1 VIRVK
6 LFDDNIL
13 VVDDDPDI
21 REVLKDRLESLGY
34 RVLTADSGK
43 EGLDLLEKECP
54 QLILLDIEMPALSG
68 IEVLKEIRKRDLDLT
83 VVMITAY
90 GTIERAVEAM
100 KEGAYD
106 FIPKPFEP
114 DHVALIVQKAFER
127 ERLKRGVEIL
137 SGEVGERYRLIAGK
151 SAKMTEAIDLAKKS
165 ASSRS
170 TVLLLGESG
179 TGKEIFARAIHDW
192 SDRKAEPFIAI
203 NCVGLSKELL
213 ESELFGHEKGAFTG
227 AHQLKKG
234 RIELSHGGTV
244 FLDEVGD
251 ISPEIQTKLLRFLQ
265 EREFER
271 VGGIKPVR
279 VDVKVIAAT
288 NRDLDGAVKEGRFR
302 LDLYYRLNVIPIS
315 LPPLRERR
323 EDIPDLANFF
333 MKRFTLETKKNFNEI
348 NQAALDSLLAYNWP
362 GNVRELAN
370 VIERAVV
377 LGRGPKMTVEDLPA
391 TIASRDSLEPSVG
404 SYSQNIEAYRR
415 QVIIKALSEAQGNR
429 AAAAKALGLQRTY
442 LSRLIKTLRIS

>member
-1 VIRVK
+1 V
-6 LFDDNIL
+6 L
-13 VVDDDPDI
+13 V
-21 REVLKDRLESLGY
+21 
-34 RVLTADSGK
+34 AASGK
-43 EGLDLLEKECP
+43 EGLELLEKQNP
-54 QLILLDIEMPALSG
+54 QIVLLDIEMPAMSG
-68 IEVLKEIRKRDLDLT
+68 LEVLKEIRKRELDIT

-100 KEGAYD
+100 KQGAYD

-114 DHVALIVQKAFER
+114 DHVALIIQKALER
-127 ERLKRGVEIL
+127 EKLKRGVEVL
-137 SGEVGERYRLIAGK
+137 SVQVGERYHLIAGK
-151 SAKMTEAIDLAKKS
+151 SAKMNEAIDLAKKA

-179 TGKEIFARAIHDW
+179 TGKEIFAHAIHNW
-192 SDRKAEPFIAI
+192 SDGKAEPFIAI
-203 NCVGLSKELL
+203 NCVGLSRELL
-213 ESELFGHEKGAFTG
+213 ESELFGHERGAFTG

-234 RIELSHGGTV
+234 KIELAHGGTV

-271 VGGIKPVR
+271 VGGTRPVH

-288 NRDLDGAVKEGRFR
+288 NRDLDGSVKEGRFR
-302 LDLYYRLNVIPIS
+302 ADLYYRLNVIPIS
-315 LPPLRERR
+315 LPALRERR
-323 EDIPDLANFF
+323 EDIPDLAHFF
-333 MKRFTLETKKNFNEI
+333 MQRFSLETKKNFNEI
-348 NQAALDSLLAYNWP
+348 SPNALEKLLAYDWP

-377 LGRGPKMTVEDLPA
+377 LNRGPKMTLEDLPP
-391 TIASRDSLEPSVG
+391 TIASGDALGPSVDLL
-404 SYSQNIEAYRR
+404 YSQNIEAYRR
-415 QVIIKALSEAQGNR
+415 QLILKALSLAQGNR

-442 LSRLIKTLRIS
+442 LSRLIKTLRIR